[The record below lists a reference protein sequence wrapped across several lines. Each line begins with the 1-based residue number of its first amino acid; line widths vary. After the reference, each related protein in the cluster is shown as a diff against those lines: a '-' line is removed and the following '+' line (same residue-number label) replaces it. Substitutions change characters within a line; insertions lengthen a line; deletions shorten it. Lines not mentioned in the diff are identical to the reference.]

1 MPSSNSTRYTPGP
14 VSGQMPPRTIAVVM
28 IGYLAFIVMAMPET
42 ALGVAW
48 PSMQA
53 TFGVPLDALGV
64 LLITSRIG
72 IIFSSL
78 TSGRLTTL
86 FGIGLLMLLG
96 SGVRMAALLG
106 YAMAPSWTTLL
117 LISIVAGAGGG
128 LVTSGLNT
136 YFAMNHGA
144 RLMNWLH
151 ASFGLGAMLGPIVM
165 TAILNSGSSWRWGYA
180 VTAVLQLLVGI
191 GLIATLSGWTL
202 APTDAT
208 DSSQDPRDAK
218 TNPVDNEP
226 KPSLEHRPKDGRL
239 WRSGIL
245 WLSLALFFVSAGI
258 ESTAGQWSFSLFT
271 ESRMVPIAVAGAWVS
286 VYWGCFTAGRILF
299 GFVADRWSEQWV
311 IRTGSLLFGLAALL
325 LWSNIGPAAGLVSL
339 ALMGLAL
346 APISPLLTTSTPERL
361 GQRDAPSGIGFQVG
375 AASIGVALMPAL
387 AGLMAERIDLE
398 IIPLFL
404 LISTIIFVLLYE
416 ATQITMHGSQS

>member
-1 MPSSNSTRYTPGP
+1 MA
-14 VSGQMPPRTIAVVM
+14 PRTIAVVI

-72 IIFSSL
+72 IIFSSF

-86 FGIGLLMLLG
+86 LGIGLLLLLG
-96 SGVRMAALLG
+96 SGVRTAALLG
-106 YAMAPSWTTLL
+106 YAVAPSWTAML

-151 ASFGLGAMLGPIVM
+151 ASFGLGAMLGPILM

-180 VTAVLQLLVGI
+180 VAAVLQLLVGI

-202 APTDAT
+202 APDGVAN
-208 DSSQDPRDAK
+208 SSEDHAETR
-218 TNPVDNEP
+218 TNPVDDEAN
-226 KPSLEHRPKDGRL
+226 PSLQQRPESARL
-239 WRSGIL
+239 WRGSML

-299 GFVADRWSEQWV
+299 GFVAERWPERWV
-311 IRTGSLLFGLAALL
+311 IRAGALLCGLAALL
-325 LWSNIGPAAGLVSL
+325 LWINIGPAAGFVSL

-375 AASIGVALMPAL
+375 AASIGVALLPAL
-387 AGLMAERIDLE
+387 AGLLAERIDLE
-398 IIPLFL
+398 IIPPFL
-404 LISTIIFVLLYE
+404 LVSTILFALLYE
-416 ATQITMHGSQS
+416 ATQGQDA